1 MKKRSR
7 LLLAGVVLAAALS
20 IGALAA
26 DEPVKGGIYNISG
39 SGATLIPQTEDE
51 TAIPVGKDGN
61 TEGYYANAVRMGVEA
76 TGLQSGKQY
85 LLLVLSGE
93 GAPTEDNIAYID
105 QAAAGADGK
114 VSFNAYPS
122 ALTSG
127 TTYRVYIV
135 GGSRAFSAGPAATF
149 QVDQKYELGNVVT
162 GGVNGIDDAININDA
177 MAVIYHIVGKQTLTA
192 TQQLAANVVR
202 GGIDEAININDAMQ
216 IIYYIVGRIDKF

>member
-26 DEPVKGGIYNISG
+26 DEPVKGGIYDLKPGQNV
-39 SGATLIPQTEDE
+39 TLTPQTEDE

-61 TEGYYANAVRMGVEA
+61 TEGYYANAVRLGVEA
-76 TGLQSGKQY
+76 TGLEKGKQY

-105 QAAAGADGK
+105 QAAAGENGK

-122 ALTSG
+122 ALTTG
-127 TTYRVYIV
+127 TYRVYIV
-135 GGSRAFSAGPAATF
+135 GGGRAFSAGPAATF
-149 QVDQKYELGNVVT
+149 QVDQKYTLGDVDNDGYWT
-162 GGVNGIDDAININDA
+162 ANDA
-177 MAVIYHIVGKQTLTA
+177 LYTLQIAVNKTTIKINNVDTPVTENMRLSADTDKDTYVTANDALLILQKAVGK
-192 TQQLAANVVR
+192 NV
-202 GGIDEAININDAMQ
+202 
-216 IIYYIVGRIDKF
+216 F

>member
-39 SGATLIPQTEDE
+39 TGATLIPQTEDE
-51 TAIPVGKDGN
+51 TDIPVGKDGN
-61 TEGYYANAVRMGVEA
+61 TEGYYANAVRLGVEA
-76 TGLQSGKQY
+76 TGLERGKQY
-85 LLLVLSGE
+85 LLLVLSGD
-93 GAPTEDNIAYID
+93 GAPTEGNIAYID
-105 QAAAGADGK
+105 QAAAGENGK

-127 TTYRVYIV
+127 TYRVYIV

-149 QVDQKYELGNVVT
+149 QVDQKYTLGDVNADGQITVT
-162 GGVNGIDDAININDA
+162 DALFTLQMSAGIGNDWTDIQKQAADVTRDGAVTVTDALFVLQFSAGLRNNFD
-177 MAVIYHIVGKQTLTA
+177 
-192 TQQLAANVVR
+192 
-202 GGIDEAININDAMQ
+202 
-216 IIYYIVGRIDKF
+216 

>member
-39 SGATLIPQTEDE
+39 SGATLIPQTKDE

-76 TGLQSGKQY
+76 TGLEKGKQY

-105 QAAAGADGK
+105 QAAAGEDGK

-149 QVDQKYELGNVVT
+149 QVDQKYTLGDVDNDGYWT
-162 GGVNGIDDAININDA
+162 ANDA
-177 MAVIYHIVGKQTLTA
+177 LYTLQIAVNKTTIKINNVDTPVTENMRLSADTDKDTYVTANDALLILQKAVGK
-192 TQQLAANVVR
+192 NV
-202 GGIDEAININDAMQ
+202 
-216 IIYYIVGRIDKF
+216 F

>member
-39 SGATLIPQTEDE
+39 SGATLTPQTESLG
-51 TAIPVGKDGN
+51 TITPTTDGDK
-61 TEGYYANAVRMGVEA
+61 TGYYANAVRMGVEA
-76 TGLQSGKQY
+76 TGLESGKQY
-85 LLLVLSGE
+85 LLLVLSGT
-93 GAPTEDNIAYID
+93 GAPTEGNIAYID
-105 QAAAGADGK
+105 QAAAGEDGK

-149 QVDQKYELGNVVT
+149 QVDQKYTLGDVDN
-162 GGVNGIDDAININDA
+162 NGKIDSADALLVLQH
-177 MAVIYHIVGKQTLTA
+177 AVDQITLTE
-192 TQQLAANVVR
+192 TQQLAANVVKDAN
-202 GGIDEAININDAMQ
+202 IDSADALKILQ
-216 IIYYIVGRIDKF
+216 YAVDLITSFD

>member
-76 TGLQSGKQY
+76 TGLESGKQY

-93 GAPTEDNIAYID
+93 GAPTEGNIAYID
-105 QAAAGADGK
+105 QAAAGADGSI
-114 VSFNAYPS
+114 SFNAYPS

-149 QVDQKYELGNVVT
+149 QVDQKYTLGDVNADDKINIKDVAEVLNHIVKNKTLTGNAFSAADVVT
-162 GGVNGIDDAININDA
+162 DGVINIKD
-177 MAVIYHIVGKQTLTA
+177 TA
-192 TQQLAANVVR
+192 KILN
-202 GGIDEAININDAMQ
+202 
-216 IIYYIVGRIDKF
+216 YIVKNITSFN

>member
-149 QVDQKYELGNVVT
+149 QVDQKYTLGDVNADDKINIKDVAEVLNHIVKNKTLTGNAFSAADVVT
-162 GGVNGIDDAININDA
+162 DGVINIKD
-177 MAVIYHIVGKQTLTA
+177 TA
-192 TQQLAANVVR
+192 KILN
-202 GGIDEAININDAMQ
+202 
-216 IIYYIVGRIDKF
+216 YIVKNITSFN

>member
-61 TEGYYANAVRMGVEA
+61 TEGYYANAVRMGVKA
-76 TGLQSGKQY
+76 TGLEKGKQY

-93 GAPTEDNIAYID
+93 GAPTEGNIAYID
-105 QAAAGADGK
+105 QAAAGEDGK

-127 TTYRVYIV
+127 TYRVYIV

-149 QVDQKYELGNVVT
+149 QVDQKYTLGDANHDNAIDTTDALIVLRHAVKLNLLT
-162 GGVNGIDDAININDA
+162 GND
-177 MAVIYHIVGKQTLTA
+177 L
-192 TQQLAANVVR
+192 LAADVNKDGSV
-202 GGIDEAININDAMQ
+202 DTTDALM
-216 IIYYIVGRIDKF
+216 ILRYAVKLVDHF

>member
-39 SGATLIPQTEDE
+39 TGATLTPQTEDE

-76 TGLQSGKQY
+76 TGLESGKQY
-85 LLLVLSGE
+85 LLLVLSGT
-93 GAPTEDNIAYID
+93 GAPTEGNIAYID
-105 QAAAGADGK
+105 QAAAGADGSI
-114 VSFNAYPS
+114 SFHAYPS

-127 TTYRVYIV
+127 TYRVYIV
-135 GGSRAFSAGPAATF
+135 GGGRAFNAGPAATF
-149 QVDQKYELGNVVT
+149 QVDQKYTLGDVDN
-162 GGVNGIDDAININDA
+162 NGKIDSADALLVLQH
-177 MAVIYHIVGKQTLTA
+177 AVDQITLTE
-192 TQQLAANVVR
+192 TQQLAANVVKDAN
-202 GGIDEAININDAMQ
+202 IDSADALKILQ
-216 IIYYIVGRIDKF
+216 YAVDLITSFD

>member
-26 DEPVKGGIYNISG
+26 DEPVKGGIYDLKPGQNV
-39 SGATLIPQTEDE
+39 TLTPQTENQG
-51 TAIPVGKDGN
+51 AIKPTTDDGK
-61 TEGYYANAVRMGVEA
+61 TGYYANAVRMGVEA
-76 TGLQSGKQY
+76 TGLEKGKQY

-93 GAPTEDNIAYID
+93 DAPTEDNIAYID

-149 QVDQKYELGNVVT
+149 QVDQKYTLGDVNADDKINIKDVAEVLNHIVKNKTLTGNAFSAADVVT
-162 GGVNGIDDAININDA
+162 DGVINIKD
-177 MAVIYHIVGKQTLTA
+177 TA
-192 TQQLAANVVR
+192 KILN
-202 GGIDEAININDAMQ
+202 
-216 IIYYIVGRIDKF
+216 YIVKNITSFN

>member
-39 SGATLIPQTEDE
+39 TGATLTPQTESQG
-51 TAIPVGKDGN
+51 TITPTTDGDK
-61 TEGYYANAVRMGVEA
+61 TGYYANAVRMGVEA
-76 TGLQSGKQY
+76 TGLEKGKQY

-93 GAPTEDNIAYID
+93 GAPTEGNIAYID
-105 QAAAGADGK
+105 QAAAGADG
-114 VSFNAYPS
+114 SIRFNAYPS

-127 TTYRVYIV
+127 TYRVYIV

-149 QVDQKYELGNVVT
+149 QVDQKYTLGDVDNDGYWT
-162 GGVNGIDDAININDA
+162 ANDA
-177 MAVIYHIVGKQTLTA
+177 LYTLQIAVNKTTIKINNVDTPVTENMRLSADTDKDTYVTANDALLILQKAVGK
-192 TQQLAANVVR
+192 NV
-202 GGIDEAININDAMQ
+202 
-216 IIYYIVGRIDKF
+216 F

>member
-26 DEPVKGGIYNISG
+26 DEPVKGGIYDLKPGQNV
-39 SGATLIPQTEDE
+39 TLTPQTEDE

-61 TEGYYANAVRMGVEA
+61 TEGYYANAVRLGVEA
-76 TGLQSGKQY
+76 TGLEKGKQY

-93 GAPTEDNIAYID
+93 GAPTEGNIAYID
-105 QAAAGADGK
+105 QAAAGENGK

-122 ALTSG
+122 ALTTG
-127 TTYRVYIV
+127 TYRVYIV

-149 QVDQKYELGNVVT
+149 QVDQKYTLGDVDNDGYWT
-162 GGVNGIDDAININDA
+162 ANDA
-177 MAVIYHIVGKQTLTA
+177 LYTLQIAVNKTTIKINNVDTPVTENMRLSADTDKDTYVTANDALLILQKAVGK
-192 TQQLAANVVR
+192 NV
-202 GGIDEAININDAMQ
+202 
-216 IIYYIVGRIDKF
+216 F

>member
-20 IGALAA
+20 IGVLAA
-26 DEPVKGGIYNISG
+26 DEPVKGGIYDLKPGQNV
-39 SGATLIPQTEDE
+39 TLTPQTENQG
-51 TAIPVGKDGN
+51 AIKPTTDDGK
-61 TEGYYANAVRMGVEA
+61 TGYYANAVRMDVEA
-76 TGLQSGKQY
+76 TGLEKGKQY

-93 GAPTEDNIAYID
+93 GAPTEGNIAYID
-105 QAAAGADGK
+105 QAAAGEDGK

-149 QVDQKYELGNVVT
+149 QVDQKYTLGDVDN
-162 GGVNGIDDAININDA
+162 NGKIDSADALLVLQH
-177 MAVIYHIVGKQTLTA
+177 AVDQITLTE
-192 TQQLAANVVR
+192 TQQLAANVVKDAN
-202 GGIDEAININDAMQ
+202 IDSADALKILQ
-216 IIYYIVGRIDKF
+216 YAVDLITSFD

>member
-39 SGATLIPQTEDE
+39 TGATLTPQTESQG
-51 TAIPVGKDGN
+51 TITPTTDGDK
-61 TEGYYANAVRMGVEA
+61 TGYYANAVRMGVEA
-76 TGLQSGKQY
+76 TGLEKGKQY

-93 GAPTEDNIAYID
+93 GAPTEGNIAYID
-105 QAAAGADGK
+105 QAAAGEDGK

-122 ALTSG
+122 ALTTG
-127 TTYRVYIV
+127 TYRVYIV

-149 QVDQKYELGNVVT
+149 QVDQKYTLGDVNADDKINIKDVAEVLNHIVKNKTLTGNAFSAADVVT
-162 GGVNGIDDAININDA
+162 DGVINIKD
-177 MAVIYHIVGKQTLTA
+177 TA
-192 TQQLAANVVR
+192 KILN
-202 GGIDEAININDAMQ
+202 
-216 IIYYIVGRIDKF
+216 YIVKNITSFN

>member
-26 DEPVKGGIYNISG
+26 DEPVKGGIYDLKPGQNV
-39 SGATLIPQTEDE
+39 TLTPQTEDE

-76 TGLQSGKQY
+76 TGLESGKQY

-93 GAPTEDNIAYID
+93 GAPTEGNIAYID
-105 QAAAGADGK
+105 QAAAGADG
-114 VSFNAYPS
+114 SIRFNAYPS
-122 ALTSG
+122 ALTTG
-127 TTYRVYIV
+127 TYRVYIV

-149 QVDQKYELGNVVT
+149 QVDQKYTLGD
-162 GGVNGIDDAININDA
+162 VNNDGQIYSNDA
-177 MAVIYHIVGKQTLTA
+177 LFALQMASGIGTWTP
-192 TQQLAANVVR
+192 TQKLAADVNKDGQVYS
-202 GGIDEAININDAMQ
+202 NDALFILQ
-216 IIYYIVGRIDKF
+216 KAAGLPTVF

>member
-76 TGLQSGKQY
+76 TGLEKGKQY

-93 GAPTEDNIAYID
+93 SAPTEDNIAYID
-105 QAAAGADGK
+105 QAAAGADGSI
-114 VSFNAYPS
+114 SFNAYPS
-122 ALTSG
+122 ALMTG
-127 TTYRVYIV
+127 TYRVYIV

-149 QVDQKYELGNVVT
+149 QVDQKYTLGDANHDNAIDTTDALIVLRHAVKLNLLT
-162 GGVNGIDDAININDA
+162 GND
-177 MAVIYHIVGKQTLTA
+177 L
-192 TQQLAANVVR
+192 LAADVNKDGSV
-202 GGIDEAININDAMQ
+202 DTTDALM
-216 IIYYIVGRIDKF
+216 ILRYAVKLVDHF

>member
-39 SGATLIPQTEDE
+39 SGATLTPQTESLG
-51 TAIPVGKDGN
+51 TITPTTDGDK
-61 TEGYYANAVRMGVEA
+61 TGYYANAVRMGVEA
-76 TGLQSGKQY
+76 TGLEKGKQY

-93 GAPTEDNIAYID
+93 GAPTEGNIAYID
-105 QAAAGADGK
+105 QAAAGADGSI
-114 VSFNAYPS
+114 SFNAYPS

-127 TTYRVYIV
+127 TYRVYIV

-149 QVDQKYELGNVVT
+149 QVDQKYTLGD
-162 GGVNGIDDAININDA
+162 VNNDGQIYSNDA
-177 MAVIYHIVGKQTLTA
+177 LFALQMASGIGTWTP
-192 TQQLAANVVR
+192 TQKLAADVNKDGQVYS
-202 GGIDEAININDAMQ
+202 NDALFILQ
-216 IIYYIVGRIDKF
+216 KAAGLPTVF

>member
-7 LLLAGVVLAAALS
+7 LLLAGVVLATALS

-61 TEGYYANAVRMGVEA
+61 TEGYYANAVRMGVKA
-76 TGLQSGKQY
+76 TGLESGKQY

-93 GAPTEDNIAYID
+93 SAPTEDNIAYID
-105 QAAAGADGK
+105 QAAAGADGSI
-114 VSFNAYPS
+114 SFNAYPS
-122 ALTSG
+122 ALTTG
-127 TTYRVYIV
+127 TYRVYIV

-149 QVDQKYELGNVVT
+149 QVDQKYKTGDANGNGTVE
-162 GGVNGIDDAININDA
+162 IDDALAILN
-177 MAVIYHIVGKQTLTA
+177 HIVKRAELQGA
-192 TQQLAANVVR
+192 NRLAADVVPD
-202 GGIDEAININDAMQ
+202 GEITIDDALK
-216 IIYYIVGRIDKF
+216 ILNFIVKRIPTLE

>member
-39 SGATLIPQTEDE
+39 SGATLIPQTKDE

-76 TGLQSGKQY
+76 TGLEKGKQY

-105 QAAAGADGK
+105 QAAAREDGK

-149 QVDQKYELGNVVT
+149 QVDQKYTLGD
-162 GGVNGIDDAININDA
+162 VNEDGEIDSRDALRTLRGA
-177 MAVIYHIVGKQTLTA
+177 AGLVTLTPSQ
-192 TQQLAANVVR
+192 TSAADVNFDNE
-202 GGIDEAININDAMQ
+202 IDSRDAL
-216 IIYYIVGRIDKF
+216 RILRFAAGLIPSFQ

>member
-51 TAIPVGKDGN
+51 TDIPVGKDGN

-76 TGLQSGKQY
+76 TGLERGKQY
-85 LLLVLSGE
+85 LLLVLSGT
-93 GAPTEDNIAYID
+93 GAPTEGNIAYID
-105 QAAAGADGK
+105 QAAAGEDGK
-114 VSFNAYPS
+114 VSFKAYPS
-122 ALTSG
+122 ALTTG
-127 TTYRVYIV
+127 TYRVYIV

-149 QVDQKYELGNVVT
+149 QVDQKYTLGDVDNDGAFTAVDALFALQMSVGQGT
-162 GGVNGIDDAININDA
+162 GW
-177 MAVIYHIVGKQTLTA
+177 TE
-192 TQQLAANVVR
+192 TQRLAADVDHDAAITAVDALFILQR
-202 GGIDEAININDAMQ
+202 SVGIRANFD
-216 IIYYIVGRIDKF
+216 

>member
-39 SGATLIPQTEDE
+39 SGATLTPQTEDE

-61 TEGYYANAVRMGVEA
+61 TEGYYANAVRMGVKA
-76 TGLQSGKQY
+76 TGLESGKQY

-93 GAPTEDNIAYID
+93 GAPTEGNIAYID
-105 QAAAGADGK
+105 QAAAGADGSI
-114 VSFNAYPS
+114 SFNAYPS

-149 QVDQKYELGNVVT
+149 QVDQKYTLGDVNADDKINIKDVAEVLNHIVKNKTLTGNAFSAADVVT
-162 GGVNGIDDAININDA
+162 DGVINIKD
-177 MAVIYHIVGKQTLTA
+177 TA
-192 TQQLAANVVR
+192 KILN
-202 GGIDEAININDAMQ
+202 
-216 IIYYIVGRIDKF
+216 YIVKNITSFN

>member
-7 LLLAGVVLAAALS
+7 LLLAGVVLATALS

-61 TEGYYANAVRMGVEA
+61 TEGYYANAVRMGVKA
-76 TGLQSGKQY
+76 TGLEKGKQY

-93 GAPTEDNIAYID
+93 SAPTEDNIAYID
-105 QAAAGADGK
+105 QAAAGADGSI
-114 VSFNAYPS
+114 SFNAYPS
-122 ALTSG
+122 ALTTG
-127 TTYRVYIV
+127 TYRVYIV

-149 QVDQKYELGNVVT
+149 QVDQKYTLGD
-162 GGVNGIDDAININDA
+162 VNNDGQILVNDA
-177 MAVIYHIVGKQTLTA
+177 QLTLNYIVKKTTLSESQLLAADVTHDGKVLVNDAQKILNYIVGKIK
-192 TQQLAANVVR
+192 NF
-202 GGIDEAININDAMQ
+202 D
-216 IIYYIVGRIDKF
+216 

>member
-39 SGATLIPQTEDE
+39 TGATLIPQTEDE
-51 TAIPVGKDGN
+51 TDIPVGKDGN
-61 TEGYYANAVRMGVEA
+61 TEGYYANAVRLGVEA
-76 TGLQSGKQY
+76 TGLERGKQY
-85 LLLVLSGE
+85 LLLVLSGD
-93 GAPTEDNIAYID
+93 GAPTEGNIAYID
-105 QAAAGADGK
+105 QAAAGENGK

-127 TTYRVYIV
+127 TYRVYIV

-149 QVDQKYELGNVVT
+149 QVDQKYTLGD
-162 GGVNGIDDAININDA
+162 VNNDGQIYSNDA
-177 MAVIYHIVGKQTLTA
+177 LFALQMASGIGTWTP
-192 TQQLAANVVR
+192 TQKLAADVNKDGQVYS
-202 GGIDEAININDAMQ
+202 NDALFILQ
-216 IIYYIVGRIDKF
+216 KAAGLPTVF

>member
-39 SGATLIPQTEDE
+39 TGATLTPQTESQG
-51 TAIPVGKDGN
+51 AITPTTDGDK
-61 TEGYYANAVRMGVEA
+61 TGYYANAVRMGVEA

-93 GAPTEDNIAYID
+93 GAPTEGNIAYID
-105 QAAAGADGK
+105 QAAAGADGSI
-114 VSFNAYPS
+114 SFNAYPS

-127 TTYRVYIV
+127 TYRVYIV

-149 QVDQKYELGNVVT
+149 QVDQKYTLGD
-162 GGVNGIDDAININDA
+162 VNNDGQILVNDA
-177 MAVIYHIVGKQTLTA
+177 QLALNYIVKKTVLSEPQLLAADVTHDGKVLVNDAQKILNYIVGKIK
-192 TQQLAANVVR
+192 NF
-202 GGIDEAININDAMQ
+202 D
-216 IIYYIVGRIDKF
+216 